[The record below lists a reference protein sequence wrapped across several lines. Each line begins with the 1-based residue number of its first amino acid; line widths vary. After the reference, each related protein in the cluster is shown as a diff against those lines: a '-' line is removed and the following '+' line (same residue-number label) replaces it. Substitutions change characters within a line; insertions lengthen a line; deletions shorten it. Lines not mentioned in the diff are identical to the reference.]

1 MFSNIFEHK
10 NILFKDVL
18 LYQCIQTTDIV
29 PLNYLQV
36 HNNLGNKTML
46 YIINDAIILFSM
58 HFYCDCFDKILWL
71 QTDIQMTQSYD
82 IQTDGIDEILYE
94 YKILRENIIYLQ
106 MRYSCIY
113 VCPLKHV
120 NYKI

>member
-1 MFSNIFEHK
+1 MIIFILFSNIFEHK

-36 HNNLGNKTML
+36 HTNLGNKTML

-58 HFYCDCFDKILWL
+58 HFYCDCFDRILWL
-71 QTDIQMTQSYD
+71 QLNNKLQIHKVVMVN
-82 IQTDGIDEILYE
+82 EI
-94 YKILRENIIYLQ
+94 
-106 MRYSCIY
+106 MF
-113 VCPLKHV
+113 
-120 NYKI
+120 